1 MQRANK
7 YLPLLG
13 RALIGAS
20 FMLSGI
26 GKLAAHDAT
35 VEYISSSGLPFAQ
48 LAWCI
53 AVTVESVGGA
63 LLLVGYRTRK
73 VAAVLAGF
81 ALATALLFH
90 RDFGDQNTLVH
101 FLKNIM
107 LTGALLQMVYFGAG
121 PISLDAAGP
130 LLLPRRPGQG
140 TADRVDFTTL

>member
-53 AVTVESVGGA
+53 ALPWSQLEEPCSWSATGPVRLPQSLPGLHWQRPSFFIATSA
-63 LLLVGYRTRK
+63 IRTRS
-73 VAAVLAGF
+73 F
-81 ALATALLFH
+81 
-90 RDFGDQNTLVH
+90 
-101 FLKNIM
+101 
-107 LTGALLQMVYFGAG
+107 
-121 PISLDAAGP
+121 ISS
-130 LLLPRRPGQG
+130 R
-140 TADRVDFTTL
+140 TSC